1 MTDTT
6 TDKAPIHPVA
16 PQLKS
21 GPKQPHIGPDI
32 HAYQSAHKE
41 TVGHESD
48 KWWAKVCDFFS
59 RGRPAFVSINELSCD
74 L

>member
-48 KWWAKVCDFFS
+48 KWWAKVCEFFFFFS
-59 RGRPAFVSINELSCD
+59 RARSSCFCID
-74 L
+74 